1 VDPVSLAATALGAG
15 LSAGLAVVGA
25 TVAALDTLR
34 SPPGTADPALG
45 APLYLLAAGTLGG
58 LVLAGVVAWRLLAPL
73 DSTYRRGGL
82 ALVSAFA
89 TVPTMQLYQPLD
101 VAFGTPALLAAA
113 ALAAG
118 AAWLLSRRARRI
130 AAT

>member
-1 VDPVSLAATALGAG
+1 MDPVSLAATALGAG

-25 TVAALDTLR
+25 TVAALDAMR
-34 SPPGTADPALG
+34 PAPGAGDAAVG

-58 LVLAGVVAWRLLAPL
+58 LVLAGVVTWRLLAPL

-89 TVPTMQLYQPLD
+89 TVPAMLVYPPLD
-101 VAFGTPALLAAA
+101 AVLGTPALLAAA
-113 ALAAG
+113 ALAAV
-118 AAWLLSRRARRI
+118 AFLLLSRRARRM
-130 AAT
+130 AAG

>member
-1 VDPVSLAATALGAG
+1 VDPVSLAATSVGAG
-15 LSAGLAVVGA
+15 LSAGLALVGA
-25 TVAALDTLR
+25 TVAALDAMR
-34 SPPGTADPALG
+34 PPPGTAEPALG
-45 APLYLLAAGTLGG
+45 AALYLLVAGTLGG

-89 TVPTMQLYQPLD
+89 TVPIMQLYQLLD
-101 VAFGTPALLAAA
+101 AAFGTPALLAAA
-113 ALAAG
+113 VLAAG